1 MTSIFITRSSSDTS
15 GTFLYI
21 QMELC
26 EMKDL
31 EAWITEKNSLHQVPT
46 RGKESLD
53 IMKKIICGVEYIHS
67 KNLVHRD
74 LKVSYCLVYI

>member
-1 MTSIFITRSSSDTS
+1 MTYIFRTRSSSNTS
-15 GTFLYI
+15 GQYLYI

-26 EMKDL
+26 ATKNL
-31 EAWITEKNSLHQVPT
+31 EEWINKKNSLHQDLT

-53 IMKKIICGVEYIHS
+53 IMRKIICGVEYIHS

-74 LKVSYCLVYI
+74 LKVAYMGYI

>member
-1 MTSIFITRSSSDTS
+1 
-15 GTFLYI
+15 
-21 QMELC
+21 MELC